1 MKLEP
6 VLALIIASALLAS
19 TLNVVHCTSS
29 GNPTPFSLSEI
40 NAGIR
45 ITSPISNTTYNET
58 TVILEVTLYLGATE
72 WVPGSHV
79 IPYQEISCVYSLDNG
94 EWKNTL
100 LNSTTKKEP
109 WQSLVNAWWFNQME
123 SKYNVVLQNLSEGL
137 HFIKVAA
144 KPDSLRSN
152 NYYERD
158 LEPSVN
164 FTIKQSPT
172 PTLSPLPELGPQQP
186 EPNYLAAGA
195 VTSIVAVTSFGL
207 IVYFKKRSRGQST

>member
-1 MKLEP
+1 
-6 VLALIIASALLAS
+6 
-19 TLNVVHCTSS
+19 
-29 GNPTPFSLSEI
+29 
-40 NAGIR
+40 
-45 ITSPISNTTYNET
+45 
-58 TVILEVTLYLGATE
+58 
-72 WVPGSHV
+72 
-79 IPYQEISCVYSLDNG
+79 
-94 EWKNTL
+94 
-100 LNSTTKKEP
+100 
-109 WQSLVNAWWFNQME
+109 ME

-144 KPDSLRSN
+144 KPDSLRSY

>member
-1 MKLEP
+1 
-6 VLALIIASALLAS
+6 
-19 TLNVVHCTSS
+19 
-29 GNPTPFSLSEI
+29 
-40 NAGIR
+40 
-45 ITSPISNTTYNET
+45 
-58 TVILEVTLYLGATE
+58 
-72 WVPGSHV
+72 
-79 IPYQEISCVYSLDNG
+79 
-94 EWKNTL
+94 
-100 LNSTTKKEP
+100 
-109 WQSLVNAWWFNQME
+109 ME

-164 FTIKQSPT
+164 FTINKQSPT
-172 PTLSPLPELGPQQP
+172 PTLSPLPESGNQQP